1 MNFLDKILDIKDYN
15 NISISGLT
23 NQLAPF
29 CVDKIYKN
37 TKKDI
42 LVVTNSLYEANRYYS
57 SLSKLNN
64 NCYLF
69 GMDDFLT
76 SEALASSPELK
87 SIRINTLNEIS
98 KTNNNF

>member
-1 MNFLDKILDIKDYN
+1 MDFLDKILDIKEFN
-15 NISISGLT
+15 NVSISGLT
-23 NQLAPF
+23 NQLASF
-29 CVDKIYKN
+29 CILKINEK

-42 LVVTNSLYEANRYYS
+42 LIVTNSLYEANRYYS

-76 SEALASSPELK
+76 SEALAASPELK
-87 SIRINTLNEIS
+87 SIR
-98 KTNNNF
+98 